1 MCDLH
6 LPFDKN
12 ALQYDVLDW
21 AVADIQRKK
30 PDCIAW
36 AGDVTCDGNIDV
48 YKQFVGRMQG
58 LGIPF
63 LFIPG
68 NSDLRCRDSQNEIA
82 GICSKCENEIG
93 DIKIFAVN
101 DCNATVSDAQ
111 FSALEKA
118 DDNSIVF
125 MHHPIK
131 SLSEP
136 HREKMLRWRES
147 HKGTFLFCGHLHKT
161 KTDENS
167 ISLQAMDP
175 DKAIGECP
183 CITYFDTETKRT
195 RPAYYFSPVPRDL
208 YEHFGVS
215 CYDTIQHVEFC
226 IANGLKNLELRTNCI
241 HCDRDKLSESIARW
255 RRCGGENL
263 CIHLPDVRYNER
275 NIISIDIDFYVEL
288 ANALKVD
295 RFTQHVPVV
304 SVETVKADTD
314 VLDRICDYLAEKY
327 NLVHREIVIGV
338 ENMHMTAKD
347 KADDTRRFGYLP
359 EECIGFMKALQKK
372 CRHKVGINFDIGHAR
387 NNIPYSQKYQ
397 ISTWLSQIGKYAVG
411 YHIHQVTYNSGVFS
425 NHMPITDIYGKLI
438 SFASFFKYWS
448 KGIINKAPIIFEMRP
463 QDAYE
468 VTLKTF
474 NAQKAKKVFDIHTHS
489 YYSACGKDKLEDVI
503 DKAIEQGISVFGIS
517 DHNRGIGNR
526 KAEYLQ
532 VIRGLAEDFQ
542 DRVRLLCGIEIATV
556 PERFDITDPS
566 EMKDYDYCLIE
577 HITDRKSVVGKK
589 LFAFCKWLGIR
600 CGIAHTDL
608 FAYCD
613 MYGFG
618 YEEFFAKMAENN
630 IFWEMNVAYDS
641 IHKYSEHKYVFDFM
655 TDKAKMEIIK
665 NAGVVISIGSD
676 SHNCEEYNG
685 FALYQM
691 YDFLKTNGFKTFDE
705 WI

>member
-1 MCDLH
+1 MKICFMCDLH

-93 DIKIFAVN
+93 DIRVFAVN

-263 CIHLPDVRYNER
+263 CIHLPDVRYNEG

-327 NLVHREIVIGV
+327 NLVHREIVIGI

-468 VTLKTF
+468 VTLETF
-474 NAQKAKKVFDIHTHS
+474 NAQKAKSF
-489 YYSACGKDKLEDVI
+489 
-503 DKAIEQGISVFGIS
+503 
-517 DHNRGIGNR
+517 
-526 KAEYLQ
+526 
-532 VIRGLAEDFQ
+532 
-542 DRVRLLCGIEIATV
+542 
-556 PERFDITDPS
+556 
-566 EMKDYDYCLIE
+566 
-577 HITDRKSVVGKK
+577 
-589 LFAFCKWLGIR
+589 
-600 CGIAHTDL
+600 
-608 FAYCD
+608 
-613 MYGFG
+613 
-618 YEEFFAKMAENN
+618 
-630 IFWEMNVAYDS
+630 
-641 IHKYSEHKYVFDFM
+641 
-655 TDKAKMEIIK
+655 
-665 NAGVVISIGSD
+665 
-676 SHNCEEYNG
+676 
-685 FALYQM
+685 
-691 YDFLKTNGFKTFDE
+691 
-705 WI
+705 